1 MLQILVKQIR
11 FKLTWQLASILC
23 FLYFFGKR
31 LLLGIPNSCKVEIL
45 VPVPLL
51 FQVEIVK
58 NCRDLGLGP
67 GGFYQPGF
75 QGGGKLHLQMM
86 CLGLNWDP
94 QTRKYEDRRHF
105 DGCEPPHIPHEFS
118 LLVKR
123 AILDAHALVKKECRV
138 SNVEDILPSMSPNI
152 CIVNFYTTSGKLG
165 LHQVITE
172 LPCVRLNSLFEIYF
186 LFTS

>member
-1 MLQILVKQIR
+1 ML
-11 FKLTWQLASILC
+11 
-23 FLYFFGKR
+23 
-31 LLLGIPNSCKVEIL
+31 EIVVL
-45 VPVPLL
+45 IPLL
-51 FQVEIVK
+51 FQVEMVK

-86 CLGLNWDP
+86 CLGMDWDP
-94 QTRKYEDRRHF
+94 QTKKYEDRRHF
-105 DGCEPPHIPHEFS
+105 DGSEPPRIPHEFS

-123 AILDAHALVKKECRV
+123 AIQDAHALVKKECSV
-138 SNVEDILPSMSPNI
+138 SNVEGILPSMSPNI

-172 LPCVRLNSLFEIYF
+172 LPCVRLNSLFQLYF
-186 LFTS
+186 LFTH